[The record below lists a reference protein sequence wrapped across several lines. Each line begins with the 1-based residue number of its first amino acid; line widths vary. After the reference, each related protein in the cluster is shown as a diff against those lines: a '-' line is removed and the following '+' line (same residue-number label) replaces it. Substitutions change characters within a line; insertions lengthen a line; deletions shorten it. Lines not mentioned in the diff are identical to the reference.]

1 MLARGKMKKILFVA
15 AAVLIIVLAAVN
27 FRAILSLC
35 GYVIWLFLPFI
46 AAYFV
51 SLLADPMADALQ
63 KRFRLP
69 RGISA
74 IFVIVLT
81 VGVIGFVISGVIWK
95 IVDEVKGIYEDFP
108 TIYENFRMTWLNISM
123 KLSGVWANLP
133 EGLQNACDELYMQ
146 FTNGISEIT
155 RRAELVNRAGNFAK
169 KLPSIFIS
177 IIVFLISL
185 YFMVADSETV
195 DRAVKKPFKKTFVD
209 KLAGL
214 KREIK
219 RYVGGYVRAQL
230 IIMCIS
236 FAILMI
242 GFSIMGI
249 KYALVLALATAVVD
263 TLPFFGSGTVLIP
276 WAAVS
281 FISGSFSTGI
291 RLIIIYLTVLLMR
304 QFVEPKL
311 VSKNIGMHP
320 ILTLMSMYVGYRV
333 FSIGGMILGPLVM
346 MLIISFY
353 KVGLFDEP
361 ICMVKN
367 TSLKIKREFENIK
380 NFFNNEGE

>member
-81 VGVIGFVISGVIWK
+81 VGVIGFVISGVVWK

-263 TLPFFGSGTVLIP
+263 ALPFFGSGTVLIP